1 VRGPE
6 CVLAIRRSRLRIAKR
21 YDNWDR
27 SAVGCSRGTLG
38 SARVRLRLL
47 LALLLGSA
55 WATLFPVTV
64 GALPNLQGGGGPA
77 PPNCDFGIS
86 INVKL
91 TVQGLQLP
99 AGTRQYTILTRSAI
113 GISAENAK
121 IVFERVRATEQGTLY
136 CQKVFMPLPSF
147 AWQVSGGAP
156 GTPPVLAD
164 ANTAERGGADRRGL
178 PGTLQADI

>member
-1 VRGPE
+1 MRRTK
-6 CVLAIRRSRLRIAKR
+6 CAIAIPRSRLRMAKR
-21 YDNWDR
+21 YDSWDR
-27 SAVGCSRGTLG
+27 SAVGGSRGSLG
-38 SARVRLRLL
+38 CVRVRLRLL
-47 LALLLGSA
+47 LAFLLGSA
-55 WATLFPVTV
+55 WALFPVTV
-64 GALPNLQGGGGPA
+64 AALPNLQGGGGPTV
-77 PPNCDFGIS
+77 PNCDLGIS
-86 INVKL
+86 IYVKL
-91 TVQGLQLP
+91 TVQGLRLP
-99 AGTRQYTILTRSAI
+99 AGTEQYSILTRSAI